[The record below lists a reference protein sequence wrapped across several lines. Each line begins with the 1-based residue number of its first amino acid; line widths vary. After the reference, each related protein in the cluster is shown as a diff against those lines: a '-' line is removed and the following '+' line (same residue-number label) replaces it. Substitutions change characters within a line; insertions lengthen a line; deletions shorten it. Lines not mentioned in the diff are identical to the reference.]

1 MEPAAGLVFGGPIF
15 GCRCRVFLSQNIQS
29 WPAGTQADPPA
40 SASTAPT
47 RRQVCQQHCLTAAQS
62 GRRHAPP
69 TRTPSTNT
77 PARTAVITSAVYE
90 GKLRLSK
97 VTSVVSGEAGM
108 TPWPRRNPEDAD
120 VPPTPKRRPFPK
132 SHGGRRLTQFLHC
145 AARSRDRWGAEVRS
159 PKPLCLR
166 ISRALRSPS
175 HRPPRPRGTA
185 ETPDSPLSR
194 PKPRPTV
201 SCACAP
207 RRGQAPPSGPRRLRR
222 RHPLLRD
229 RVLRVRLSVDWA
241 TSRK

>member
-1 MEPAAGLVFGGPIF
+1 MEPAAGLVFGGTVF

-47 RRQVCQQHCLTAAQS
+47 RRQVCQQHCLTALRAS
-62 GRRHAPP
+62 PAGTPP

-120 VPPTPKRRPFPK
+120 VPPTPKRRPLPK

-166 ISRALRSPS
+166 ISRALRSRATDP
-175 HRPPRPRGTA
+175 HGPGARRRPPTHLSVDRSPDPPSAAPAHRGATRPRPQAQDACAGGTHCSVIA
-185 ETPDSPLSR
+185 F
-194 PKPRPTV
+194 
-201 SCACAP
+201 CACA
-207 RRGQAPPSGPRRLRR
+207 
-222 RHPLLRD
+222 
-229 RVLRVRLSVDWA
+229 
-241 TSRK
+241 